1 MALGQNGK
9 DKGVSRS
16 RAALGLLV
24 AGVAFSAVGCGT
36 SSTQEGPRS
45 RSALD
50 EYEIVVS
57 GPDSRRRIGTY
68 RYASSVG
75 MKGYTRAVAAFGR
88 PSSRGTDNPLESN
101 LCTVRW
107 RRLGVDVV
115 FVTSAPRPCPRT
127 RKGRGAWYGSRV
139 YTRAWHTER
148 GLRVGDRESRIR
160 RLYPDAKFRDR
171 PPNPPF
177 WSLLRER
184 HPYPIGLIDTLTAEV
199 WGGYVVAIR
208 IPPDYIF

>member
-1 MALGQNGK
+1 VALRQNGK

-16 RAALGLLV
+16 RVALGFVV
-24 AGVAFSAVGCGT
+24 AGVASSAVGCGA
-36 SSTQEGPRS
+36 SSTQEVPGS

-57 GPDSRRRIGTY
+57 GPDSRRRIGTF
-68 RYASSVG
+68 RYAGTTGS
-75 MKGYTRAVAAFGR
+75 GYTRAVRAFGR
-88 PSSRGTDNPLESN
+88 PSSRGTNSN

-107 RRLGVDVV
+107 RRLGIDVD
-115 FVTSAPRPCPRT
+115 FAT
-127 RKGRGAWYGSRV
+127 RKSRGAWYGSRV

-160 RLYPDAKFRDR
+160 QLYPKAKFRDR